1 VFDARDAQFADFSV
15 WQDANQNGVSDAG
28 EVKTLAEL
36 GLSSLNLSSDGVA
49 RTPTA
54 GVHEAG
60 QTQWTTTDGTQLLV
74 ADVGFEFTT
83 LPNGV
88 SGANGLTGGNG
99 SAGALPLI
107 DLSADPAANKLAL
120 NLSDLLATPQQKLV
134 AQGAANDSVLLAGD
148 GWTNTGTLA
157 TQNGHTYAVWHNS
170 TAQALIDQQ
179 VMTAAYVL

>member
-1 VFDARDAQFADFSV
+1 M
-15 WQDANQNGVSDAG
+15 
-28 EVKTLAEL
+28 
-36 GLSSLNLSSDGVA
+36 A
-49 RTPTA
+49 RTPVA

-74 ADVGFEFTT
+74 ADVGFEFTN

-88 SGANGLTGGNG
+88 SGVNGLSGANGLT
-99 SAGALPLI
+99 
-107 DLSADPAANKLAL
+107 
-120 NLSDLLATPQQKLV
+120 
-134 AQGAANDSVLLAGD
+134 GD